1 MPYLYMN
8 GSGTAMKN
16 IDKVELRKMSQKYMR
31 QAQSETKSDH
41 CLLCGKLVTS
51 FCNSHSVPRFA
62 LKSIAENGEVVLAS
76 KLMGNEIS
84 ENKSG
89 VNKSGTFHLICGNC
103 DNSFFQ
109 DYESQEKLAVG
120 ITDKLLAEIAVKNF
134 LLQLNKRYTERHL
147 YKILQRELHM
157 FENVEELYDTV
168 ELDIKDYFDDME
180 FHKNIA
186 LNGIEGGYQVIH
198 YELLPYRIPIAFQ
211 SAIALD
217 KDMKGYQVNDLHD
230 FSPETRIQ
238 YLHLA
243 VFPMKDTS
251 VVIAFYH
258 KRDKKYQ
265 RLRHQFKSINKET
278 KLMYLNYLIFAYS
291 ENYFISK
298 KILNTLETDEALKKL
313 SREINGIPNLGQV
326 NLLDI
331 QNWNYAPVSM
341 NDIPNFLSREWAI

>member
-1 MPYLYMN
+1 M
-8 GSGTAMKN
+8 
-16 IDKVELRKMSQKYMR
+16 
-31 QAQSETKSDH
+31 
-41 CLLCGKLVTS
+41 
-51 FCNSHSVPRFA
+51 
-62 LKSIAENGEVVLAS
+62 
-76 KLMGNEIS
+76 
-84 ENKSG
+84 
-89 VNKSGTFHLICGNC
+89 
-103 DNSFFQ
+103 
-109 DYESQEKLAVG
+109 
-120 ITDKLLAEIAVKNF
+120 LAEIAVKNF

-147 YKILQRELHM
+147 YRILQRELHM

-238 YLHLA
+238 FLHLA

-258 KRDKKYQ
+258 KRDKNYQ
-265 RLRHQFKSINKET
+265 RLRHQFNSINKET
-278 KLMYLNYLIFAYS
+278 KLKYLKYLIFALQPKVTVKIGDKLLIPNTDYVPTYVKNIEPGTAIVIIIGIGNYTDAIKTTFTIEKHVHSFVDREQTVTPTCIQKGS
-291 ENYFISK
+291 ESK
-298 KILNTLETDEALKKL
+298 KCIVCGEIET
-313 SREINGIPNLGQV
+313 REIKMIGHKFSAWKTTSFNLKNKTSTQTRKCSSAERRK
-326 NLLDI
+326 L
-331 QNWNYAPVSM
+331 
-341 NDIPNFLSREWAI
+341 R